1 LHATAQGKT
10 AMPEEMSAGA
20 RAPAAETDQRERQRK
35 KHWETLVEI
44 VEVLVLAIVAVATSW
59 SGYSAARRDGRESL
73 VLFATVPFVVAIAQ
87 RFRVRAVR
95 VTATAIALAL
105 AAYTTVEMLALPRA

>member
-1 LHATAQGKT
+1 
-10 AMPEEMSAGA
+10 
-20 RAPAAETDQRERQRK
+20 
-35 KHWETLVEI
+35 
-44 VEVLVLAIVAVATSW
+44 
-59 SGYSAARRDGRESL
+59 
-73 VLFATVPFVVAIAQ
+73 VVAIAQ

>member
-1 LHATAQGKT
+1 
-10 AMPEEMSAGA
+10 MSEELNAGD
-20 RAPAAETDQRERQRK
+20 RAEAAAAGEEQRRRRK
-35 KHWETLVEI
+35 RWETLVEI
-44 VEVLVLAIVAVATSW
+44 VEVLVQAIVAVATSW

>member
-1 LHATAQGKT
+1 
-10 AMPEEMSAGA
+10 
-20 RAPAAETDQRERQRK
+20 
-35 KHWETLVEI
+35 
-44 VEVLVLAIVAVATSW
+44 
-59 SGYSAARRDGRESL
+59 